1 MMDLCYG
8 PNGRWNMNRK
18 KILVTYNFHLGF
30 LPTHI
35 GRTGGENMA
44 VYSDL
49 VRNEYKAY
57 SHGFVGVNS
66 H

>member
-1 MMDLCYG
+1 M
-8 PNGRWNMNRK
+8 
-18 KILVTYNFHLGF
+18 TYVCFKYFRNHFSVPGNAEKNFHLGF